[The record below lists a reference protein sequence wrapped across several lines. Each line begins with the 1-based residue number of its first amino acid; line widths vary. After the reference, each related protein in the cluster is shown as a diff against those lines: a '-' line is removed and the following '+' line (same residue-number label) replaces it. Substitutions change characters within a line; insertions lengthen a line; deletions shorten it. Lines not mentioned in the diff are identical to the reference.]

1 MLISL
6 TYATIWPSSWC
17 LDNLCCISST
27 LILALTISATKVGTH
42 LAKHNVSPKLILI
55 LTLNNSN
62 SDNYRD
68 IFNFCL
74 KSTFYSL
81 SNPIRDKPV
90 TSCKSLKVSAILL
103 LTSHFVKARKR
114 FTLNC
119 SFVYLYVT
127 LSPSLLIILGLFMF
141 RSNYFRIC
149 WRRAFFWGFLWRNHY
164 RHSETRLTLFYSASG
179 ILQ

>member
-62 SDNYRD
+62 SDDYRD

-81 SNPIRDKPV
+81 SNPFI
-90 TSCKSLKVSAILL
+90 KVSAILL

-141 RSNYFRIC
+141 RSNS
-149 WRRAFFWGFLWRNHY
+149 L
-164 RHSETRLTLFYSASG
+164 
-179 ILQ
+179 LQLL